1 MFKKVNSVEYL
12 WTEGVPRRGRDQH
25 HPQVLQVASLI
36 SSSQTKQAIVMLLQ
50 VRLIEAGC
58 CLLAADI
65 L

>member
-36 SSSQTKQAIVMLLQ
+36 LMLLQVRAIVMLLQ